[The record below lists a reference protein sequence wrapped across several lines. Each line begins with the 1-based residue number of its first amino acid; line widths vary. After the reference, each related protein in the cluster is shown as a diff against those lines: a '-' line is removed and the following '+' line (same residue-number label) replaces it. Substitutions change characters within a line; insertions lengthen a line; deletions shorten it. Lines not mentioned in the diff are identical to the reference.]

1 MKDMKNISIWV
12 ILILMCVPLILDIA
26 GLKHPHPL
34 KGEKTETSFPIFTLE
49 SLNKGDYTNRINEYL
64 KTNFTLRGM
73 AIRTRNQIDYTIFN
87 QTHARS
93 VIVGKEGYLFEEN
106 YIKAAL
112 GLDDFDT
119 KYLEKTASN
128 LEEISD
134 STGVPIFIVLAP
146 GKASYYTEFIPD
158 EYLNADTIVPNR
170 SYEKWKNRVEQSH
183 NLKLVDL
190 KAQLDPLADLFPKN
204 GIHWCEWSQIDAFN
218 ILNDSLASNLPIY
231 KKPINFVVDS
241 TYRSDQME
249 GTDQDIEN
257 GLNLWQN
264 LADLET
270 KYYKVSYE
278 QNDSTSKPKVLL
290 VGDSYAWGVVN
301 RGVLRHSYDEGEFW
315 YYNQVVHGPKYLGN
329 DDFGKAPFEVHGIE
343 NRSDFYETV
352 KKFDAVIL
360 LSTDANLHKFP
371 FGFGNIE

>member
-134 STGVPIFIVLAP
+134 STGVPIFIVLVP

-158 EYLNADTIVPNR
+158 DYLNADTIVPNR
-170 SYEKWKNRVEQSH
+170 S
-183 NLKLVDL
+183 
-190 KAQLDPLADLFPKN
+190 
-204 GIHWCEWSQIDAFN
+204 
-218 ILNDSLASNLPIY
+218 
-231 KKPINFVVDS
+231 
-241 TYRSDQME
+241 
-249 GTDQDIEN
+249 
-257 GLNLWQN
+257 
-264 LADLET
+264 
-270 KYYKVSYE
+270 
-278 QNDSTSKPKVLL
+278 
-290 VGDSYAWGVVN
+290 
-301 RGVLRHSYDEGEFW
+301 
-315 YYNQVVHGPKYLGN
+315 
-329 DDFGKAPFEVHGIE
+329 
-343 NRSDFYETV
+343 
-352 KKFDAVIL
+352 
-360 LSTDANLHKFP
+360 
-371 FGFGNIE
+371 